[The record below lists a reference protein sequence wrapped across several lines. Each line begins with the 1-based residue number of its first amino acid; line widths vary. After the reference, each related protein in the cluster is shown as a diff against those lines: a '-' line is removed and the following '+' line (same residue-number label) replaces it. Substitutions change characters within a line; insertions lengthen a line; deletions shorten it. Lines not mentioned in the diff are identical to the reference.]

1 MSGYVVCQACG
12 TRIKAGRPFCLKC
25 FGPLPDPTAAVKA
38 PLWESLGLSAPQKAM
53 LGGAGVLVVAG
64 LLFVI
69 WQTRPVPLD
78 DQAAPM
84 ARTPG
89 NAATRPVVAT
99 APKRASNASE
109 DGAVSP
115 VEPFERTV
123 VPSTAHTR
131 SEPADIPSLEATLA
145 TYDQELAKQPDN
157 ADLFDRKGQVLERLG
172 RVSEAAT
179 CFERASA
186 LSPDARLYHFN
197 LARTATMLGQ
207 SDRAVAA
214 YREVV
219 RLQPEDYA
227 VRYSLALTLQRKGD
241 DEAAVAEFQKAVA
254 LDPIDPNVHL
264 AFGVSLERVG
274 RISDAVPQ
282 YQQYLAMQPNS
293 ADAGRLK
300 EHLTKLSGHP

>member
-25 FGPLPDPTAAVKA
+25 FGPLPDPKAAVKV

-69 WQTRPVPLD
+69 WETRPIPLD
-78 DQAAPM
+78 DQAMPV
-84 ARTPG
+84 ART
-89 NAATRPVVAT
+89 AANTATPVIAVAPAR
-99 APKRASNASE
+99 APNAS
-109 DGAVSP
+109 DPAASP

-123 VPSTAHTR
+123 VPSAAQTR

-145 TYDQELAKQPDN
+145 TYDQELVKQPDS
-157 ADLFDRKGQVLERLG
+157 ADLFNRKGQVLERLG
-172 RVSEAAT
+172 RIGEAAT
-179 CFERASA
+179 CFERASG
-186 LSPDARLYHFN
+186 LSPDSRIYHSN
-197 LARTATMLGQ
+197 LARVATTLGQ

-227 VRYSLALTLQRKGD
+227 VRYSLALALQRKGD

-254 LDPIDPNVHL
+254 LDPSDPNVHL
-264 AFGVSLERVG
+264 ALGVSLERVG
-274 RISDAVPQ
+274 RVSDAVPQ
-282 YQQYLAMQPNS
+282 YQQYLAMQPSS

-300 EHLTKLSGHP
+300 EHLTRLSGHP

>member
-25 FGPLPDPTAAVKA
+25 FGPLPDPKVAVKA

-69 WQTRPVPLD
+69 WETRPVPLD
-78 DQAAPM
+78 DQAVPV
-84 ARTPG
+84 ARTTG
-89 NAATRPVVAT
+89 NAATPPVAAVAPER
-99 APKRASNASE
+99 APNAS
-109 DGAVSP
+109 DPAASP
-115 VEPFERTV
+115 VAPFERAV
-123 VPSTAHTR
+123 VPSTAQTR
-131 SEPADIPSLEATLA
+131 SEPVDIPSLEATLA
-145 TYDQELAKQPDN
+145 TYDQELVKQPDS
-157 ADLFDRKGQVLERLG
+157 ADLFNRKGQVLERLG
-172 RVSEAAT
+172 RIGEAAT
-179 CFERASA
+179 CFERASG
-186 LSPDARLYHFN
+186 LSPESRTYHSN
-197 LARTATMLGQ
+197 LARAATTLGQ

-227 VRYSLALTLQRKGD
+227 VRYSLALALQRKGD

-254 LDPIDPNVHL
+254 LDPSDPNVHL
-264 AFGVSLERVG
+264 ALGVSLERVG
-274 RISDAVPQ
+274 RVSDAVPQ
-282 YQQYLAMQPNS
+282 YRQYLAMQPNT

-300 EHLTKLSGHP
+300 EHLAKLSGHP